1 MEYILDVFVLM
12 IIIVGLCCVLVT
24 QGYAK
29 EVNAKIDKELGD
41 E

>member
-1 MEYILDVFVLM
+1 MESFIGILFMVL
-12 IIIVGLCCVLVT
+12 IIVGLCSVLVT

-29 EVNAKIDKELGD
+29 EVNDTIDKELGN

>member
-1 MEYILDVFVLM
+1 MESFIGILFMVL
-12 IIIVGLCCVLVT
+12 IIIGFCCVLVT

-29 EVNAKIDKELGD
+29 EVNDTIDRELGD

>member
-1 MEYILDVFVLM
+1 MESFIGILFMVL
-12 IIIVGLCCVLVT
+12 IIIGFCCALVT

-29 EVNAKIDKELGD
+29 EVNTYIDKELGN

>member
-1 MEYILDVFVLM
+1 MEYILDVFILM
-12 IIIVGLCCVLVT
+12 IIIVGLCSVLVT

-29 EVNAKIDKELGD
+29 EVNTYIDKELGD